1 MGKLIYG
8 PQGAEFEFD
17 DRLLAHLR
25 VVIVMKFRRRESFTF
40 NWRIDS
46 ESGGGRMSL
55 WLDPSIPLQ
64 FRFFGGREPALN
76 RAWVDALASVAASSA
91 GLIPV
96 PEPHSETT
104 NAPDAQED
112 SAPE

>member
-25 VVIVMKFRRRESFTF
+25 VVIVMKLRRRESFTLS
-40 NWRIDS
+40 WELPAEAGS
-46 ESGGGRMSL
+46 GRMCV
-55 WLDPSIPLQ
+55 WLDSSVPLQ
-64 FRFFGGREPALN
+64 FRFFGSREPALN

-91 GLIPV
+91 GLMPL
-96 PEPHSETT
+96 PEPQIGSTE
-104 NAPDAQED
+104 
-112 SAPE
+112 